1 MKNIITWIQN
11 YFLENGDANTKA
23 VIGISGGKDST
34 VAAALCAKALGPDRV
49 IGVLMPN
56 GEQHDIDV
64 AKKVCEYLKIQT
76 KYINIKDIT
85 DTFYES
91 VGDAIKN
98 NHIVKTNTPARIRM
112 SILYAVAAV
121 NNGRVVCTDNKSESA
136 IGYSTKW
143 GDNVG
148 DFAPLLD
155 LTATEV
161 VELGRKLELPNEFIY
176 KAPEDGM
183 TGLTDEEVFGFTY
196 KELDNYLDGKE
207 IDFTSKQKI
216 LSMQKKSNHKR
227 CSVNIPSYKKATAL
241 CTLNALST
249 SYSSSLCATKADY
262 HSTY

>member
-1 MKNIITWIQN
+1 MVNKIVTWIQD

-34 VAAALCAKALGPDRV
+34 VVAALCAKALGPDRV

-161 VELGRKLELPNEFIY
+161 IELGRELELPNEFIY
-176 KAPEDGM
+176 KTPEDGM

-207 IDFTSKQKI
+207 INFTSKQKI
-216 LSMQKKSNHKR
+216 LSMQKKSSHKR
-227 CSVNIPSYKKATAL
+227 CSVHIPSYKKSA
-241 CTLNALST
+241 
-249 SYSSSLCATKADY
+249 SLCVASVSPSSIYAKADCC
-262 HSTY
+262 STY